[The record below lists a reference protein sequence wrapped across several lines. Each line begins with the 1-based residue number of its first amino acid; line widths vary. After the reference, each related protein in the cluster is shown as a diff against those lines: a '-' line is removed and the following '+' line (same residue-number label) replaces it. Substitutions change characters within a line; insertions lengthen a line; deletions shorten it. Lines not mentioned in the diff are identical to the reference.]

1 MAFQARWRELKKA
14 GWTTK
19 RPTGLS
25 VDFTYLKPG
34 NTKKDVRGVDFF
46 VGEIELMAY
55 LDEVDLAELAAAKS
69 AEAKQSAAR
78 PAKTKKQAAKAT
90 SKPKAIST
98 ITVCS
103 STVSDEAS
111 SAAPKAAA
119 SRTED
124 LSLSDVESLPT
135 SAPPSSPH
143 RTSRKATPEII
154 LGVSS
159 HDTTYAEEDDADDI
173 ECENTHE

>member
-55 LDEVDLAELAAAKS
+55 LDEVDLGMCACLVRLRLFFTLCCV
-69 AEAKQSAAR
+69 Q
-78 PAKTKKQAAKAT
+78 
-90 SKPKAIST
+90 
-98 ITVCS
+98 
-103 STVSDEAS
+103 
-111 SAAPKAAA
+111 
-119 SRTED
+119 
-124 LSLSDVESLPT
+124 LSLQRRNRRKRSNLQH
-135 SAPPSSPH
+135 APPRRRSRQPK
-143 RTSRKATPEII
+143 RQVSRKRS
-154 LGVSS
+154 LR
-159 HDTTYAEEDDADDI
+159 
-173 ECENTHE
+173 